1 MRYLITLIC
10 CLALHRANAQQGY
23 SKVYDFD
30 RPGVS
35 FFNIKAQ
42 NDTLFVFGPIYHE
55 SIPNLQGLFF
65 AQLDTLGNN
74 ILSYHT
80 YFDSL
85 GGDWAANP
93 HCTIHKLNDGSG
105 YVIPA
110 GSFTRSTGILCFI
123 NNEGEFTKIVEYPD
137 STTIVDFY
145 QSIIETSS
153 GLLVFGRKQR
163 LDYRSDIFVMK
174 TDKQGNK
181 LWEKYYDSPGR
192 QWLLGTVYKE
202 NENQYLI
209 GAGTTKPQNT
219 PFNQLDYQTV
229 FFRIDSSGNTLW
241 QWESQLGLSE
251 IGPGSLQKNNE
262 GNWMYVGGEI
272 TVFANQGYITK
283 NTKIVLRDEDFNLV
297 TEKVVSPSYS
307 ELNGFVDI
315 QPTQDGNWLGIGS
328 MTTPPLW
335 TQPNALAGWMYKFDH
350 NLDSIWSREDTV
362 FYNLQIYT
370 DHWLHSAVQLPS
382 GSIIAAGQI
391 NVYYPSPGKSWG
403 WLIKVN
409 KDGCIDTLA
418 CSVSAIKDWNNT
430 QAANMKVFP
439 NPTSGLL
446 FFDDTEIQWDKI
458 EIINA
463 QGQEMKV
470 INKPDKTEINLTGMS
485 SGMYMVRFV
494 HKGESMVR
502 RVFKT

>member
-1 MRYLITLIC
+1 MRYLITLIY
-10 CLALHRANAQQGY
+10 CLALLRANAQQGY

-42 NDTLFVFGPIYHE
+42 NDTLLVFGPVYHE

-65 AQLDTLGNN
+65 AQLDTLGN
-74 ILSYHT
+74 ILTYHT

-85 GGDWAANP
+85 GGDLTARP
-93 HCTIHKLNDGSG
+93 HCTIQKLKDG

-110 GSFTRSTGILCFI
+110 SSFTRSTGVLCFV
-123 NNEGEFTKIVEYPD
+123 NKEGEFTKIVEYPD

-153 GLLVFGRKQR
+153 GLLVFARKQR

-202 NENQYLI
+202 NDNQYLI

-241 QWESQLGLSE
+241 QWESPLGLSE

-262 GNWMYVGGEI
+262 GNWIYAGGEI
-272 TVFANQGYITK
+272 QVFANQGYITK
-283 NTKIVLRDEDFNLV
+283 NTKIVIRDEDFNLV
-297 TEKVVSPSYS
+297 TEKVVSPPYS

-335 TQPNALAGWMYKFDH
+335 TQPNALAGWMYKFDD

-370 DHWLHSAVQLPS
+370 DHWLHGAVQLPS

-418 CSVSAIKDWNNT
+418 CSISAIKDWNKN

-439 NPTSGLL
+439 NPTNGLL
-446 FFDDTEIQWDKI
+446 FFDDTETRWDKI
-458 EIINA
+458 EIINS
-463 QGQEMKV
+463 QGQVMEV
-470 INKPDKTEINLTGMS
+470 IHKPDKTELNLTEMS
-485 SGMYMVRFV
+485 AGMYMVRFV
-494 HKGESMVR
+494 HKGEIIIR

>member
-1 MRYLITLIC
+1 MIC
-10 CLALHRANAQQGY
+10 CLALLRANAQQGY

-42 NDTLFVFGPIYHE
+42 NDTLLVFGTVYHE
-55 SIPNLQGLFF
+55 SLPNLQGLFF
-65 AQLDTLGNN
+65 AQLDTLGN
-74 ILSYHT
+74 ILTYHT
-80 YFDSL
+80 VFDSL
-85 GGDWAANP
+85 GGDLTVRP

-105 YVIPA
+105 YIVPA

-123 NNEGEFTKIVEYPD
+123 NNVGEFTNIIEISD
-137 STTIVDFY
+137 STSQTEIY
-145 QSIIETSS
+145 NILIETNS
-153 GLLVFGRKQR
+153 GLFVFGTKSRF
-163 LDYRSDIFVMK
+163 DYRSDIFVMK

-241 QWESQLGLSE
+241 QWESPLGLSE
-251 IGPGSLQKNNE
+251 IGPGSLQKNNV

-283 NTKIVLRDEDFNLV
+283 NTKIVIRDEDFNWV
-297 TEKVVSPSYS
+297 TEKVVSPPYS

-335 TQPNALAGWMYKFDH
+335 TQPNALAGWMYKFDD

-370 DHWLHSAVQLPS
+370 DHWLHGAVQLPS

-418 CSVSAIKDWNNT
+418 CSVSLTPEIETYQESNL
-430 QAANMKVFP
+430 KVYP
-439 NPTSGLL
+439 NPTNGLL
-446 FFDDTEIQWDKI
+446 FFEATEMQWDII
-458 EIINA
+458 EIINSR
-463 QGQEMKV
+463 GQV
-470 INKPDKTEINLTGMS
+470 IKIFNKPNKTEINLTDMPA
-485 SGMYMVRFV
+485 GMYMIRFV
-494 HKGESMVR
+494 SQGERMVR

>member
-1 MRYLITLIC
+1 
-10 CLALHRANAQQGY
+10 
-23 SKVYDFD
+23 
-30 RPGVS
+30 
-35 FFNIKAQ
+35 
-42 NDTLFVFGPIYHE
+42 
-55 SIPNLQGLFF
+55 
-65 AQLDTLGNN
+65 
-74 ILSYHT
+74 
-80 YFDSL
+80 
-85 GGDWAANP
+85 
-93 HCTIHKLNDGSG
+93 
-105 YVIPA
+105 
-110 GSFTRSTGILCFI
+110 
-123 NNEGEFTKIVEYPD
+123 
-137 STTIVDFY
+137 
-145 QSIIETSS
+145 
-153 GLLVFGRKQR
+153 
-163 LDYRSDIFVMK
+163 
-174 TDKQGNK
+174 
-181 LWEKYYDSPGR
+181 
-192 QWLLGTVYKE
+192 
-202 NENQYLI
+202 
-209 GAGTTKPQNT
+209 
-219 PFNQLDYQTV
+219 
-229 FFRIDSSGNTLW
+229 
-241 QWESQLGLSE
+241 
-251 IGPGSLQKNNE
+251 
-262 GNWMYVGGEI
+262 MYVGGEI